1 MESQQILW
9 EQKSQPKDHQS
20 MIHLRIISLT
30 SMEAVDHTNCIHD
43 NFGFIHSFEGL
54 PISDLMPKFGSPKPH
69 WSGAGAL
76 QPNGVFLLSKTLKGF
91 LGPLGDLGK
100 KLLWYTYAP
109 WGPLP

>member
-1 MESQQILW
+1 MKAYKVILG
-9 EQKSQPKDHQS
+9 
-20 MIHLRIISLT
+20 IRRYLT

-69 WSGAGAL
+69 WSRAGAL
-76 QPNGVFLLSKTLKGF
+76 QSNGVFLLSKTLKGF

>member
-1 MESQQILW
+1 MYFI
-9 EQKSQPKDHQS
+9 D
-20 MIHLRIISLT
+20 RFYSLT

-69 WSGAGAL
+69 WSRAGAL

-100 KLLWYTYAP
+100 TLLWYIYAP
-109 WGPLP
+109 WGPLS

>member
-1 MESQQILW
+1 MADLVQKLHLDRNAREFEFSRKILT
-9 EQKSQPKDHQS
+9 SF
-20 MIHLRIISLT
+20 LT

>member
-1 MESQQILW
+1 MTLKHCANVTKLQLFLMKIASQVL
-9 EQKSQPKDHQS
+9 
-20 MIHLRIISLT
+20 LT

-69 WSGAGAL
+69 WSRAGAL
-76 QPNGVFLLSKTLKGF
+76 QSNGVFLLSKTLKGF